1 MKIAVM
7 DEDFFVLEDTLE
19 MIKKE
24 RPRDEVVG
32 FDDGLDLLEYLS
44 VSPCELLFIEP
55 HMETMDGIVL
65 VREIKETIPRM
76 NIVFV
81 TAQDSYYRNAME
93 LRASG
98 YVLKPLRPIDV
109 RREMKELRYQNF
121 TDTDKLLEVTC
132 FGKFT
137 VLDKDRMP
145 VRFERS
151 KARELFAYLIHKK
164 GGECTIREAAAVLFE
179 DDPFD
184 DKKQNYMQ
192 KIISSMMKSL
202 RSCGAEQV
210 ICKEFNSLSVD
221 VDKVSCD
228 YYRYIALGGDKVMM
242 GDETYMQQ
250 YTWADYW

>member
-1 MKIAVM
+1 METNKNMFLIGFMGCGKSTMARLWSDKTGAELIEMDETIEAEAGMSINEIFEKYGENHFRDLESQLIERITQKGGAVVSCGGGVVTRKENKIAMKNGITV
-7 DEDFFVLEDTLE
+7 FLEE
-19 MIKKE
+19 CK
-24 RPRDEVVG
+24 
-32 FDDGLDLLEYLS
+32 
-44 VSPCELLFIEP
+44 
-55 HMETMDGIVL
+55 
-65 VREIKETIPRM
+65 
-76 NIVFV
+76 
-81 TAQDSYYRNAME
+81 DSIAKSYAD
-93 LRASG
+93 A
-98 YVLKPLRPIDV
+98 
-109 RREMKELRYQNF
+109 
-121 TDTDKLLEVTC
+121 DKLLEVTC

-137 VLDKDRMP
+137 VFAKDRTP

-202 RSCGAEQV
+202 RSCGAERV
-210 ICKEFNSLSVD
+210 ICKEFNSLSID

-242 GDETYMQQ
+242 GDESYMQQ
-250 YTWADYW
+250 YPWADYW